1 MEETDTKLPEQAE
14 NAASAT
20 PPSEPPVDDK
30 AYQVRGKIA
39 DLSQWQGEIDWPV
52 AARELDLCILRAQYG
67 AEREDERYKE
77 YAAGCEDHCIPYAAY
92 SYCTFED
99 EATAK
104 AEAHAFVE
112 RIKGT
117 KPVFLALD
125 LEPGGV
131 EPENIREA
139 VSAYIAELKALG
151 VKRVAVYIDPN
162 NYKTYNVDT
171 TKADLVWLPSYGS
184 NNGEPATT
192 PTYDCDL
199 WQYTTNGVL
208 GGVRGRVSLNKLMD
222 ESRMAWLRG
231 EDA

>member
-1 MEETDTKLPEQAE
+1 MDETDTKLPEQDETTAPV
-14 NAASAT
+14 A
-20 PPSEPPVDDK
+20 PPSDSPVNDEV
-30 AYQVRGKIA
+30 YQVRGKIA

-67 AEREDERYKE
+67 EEREDERYKE
-77 YAAGCEDHCIPYAAY
+77 YAARCEDHCIPYAAY

-99 EATAK
+99 EATAM

-139 VSAYIAELKALG
+139 VSAYITELKALG

-184 NNGEPATT
+184 NNGEPATK

>member
-1 MEETDTKLPEQAE
+1 MQPPAQTETATPATPSDASQAEETYQA
-14 NAASAT
+14 
-20 PPSEPPVDDK
+20 
-30 AYQVRGKIA
+30 RGKIA

-67 AEREDERYKE
+67 AERADERYRE
-77 YAAGCEDHCIPYAAY
+77 YAAGCEDHGIPYAAY

-99 EATAK
+99 EKSAK
-104 AEAHAFVE
+104 AEAQAFAE

-131 EPENIREA
+131 EAKDIRAA
-139 VSAYIAELKALG
+139 VSTYIAELKALG
-151 VKRVAVYIDPN
+151 GTRVAVYIDPYS
-162 NYKTYNVDT
+162 YKAYNVNT
-171 TKADLVWLPSYGS
+171 EEADVVWLPGYGS
-184 NNGEPATT
+184 NSGLPET
-192 PTYDCDL
+192 PPEYACDL
-199 WQYTTNGVL
+199 WQYTTNGML

-231 EDA
+231 EEEK